1 MQPPISSDF
10 ERIKRLS
17 TEEAK
22 KVDEKIKSGKF
33 NSYEKMKL
41 YEQKFTPGLFSEW
54 YSMYDKYR
62 SPC

>member
-54 YSMYDKYR
+54 Y
-62 SPC
+62 